1 MRDTNI
7 ADKEI
12 VHLGE
17 ITSRRNSDIPINDI
31 YSISLL
37 KSNSLI
43 ELQGV
48 KVGMQDADA
57 AKSNLISAHARSS
70 FTIFSTSHQLQYRS
84 LPNLGG
90 IMATKTIATRLP
102 PRLGTKQIFL

>member
-7 ADKEI
+7 PDKEI
-12 VHLGE
+12 VNLGE

-48 KVGMQDADA
+48 KVGMQDADE
-57 AKSNLISAHARSS
+57 AKSNLISARARSS
-70 FTIFSTSHQLQYRS
+70 LHDIFDIGINCSTEVYQIWAASWQ
-84 LPNLGG
+84 P
-90 IMATKTIATRLP
+90 
-102 PRLGTKQIFL
+102 KQ